1 MLHESGA
8 FAGKGRGEVEKE
20 RGRGGEQGERESDNT
35 ESFFWILKERMTSQ
49 KKDSGTAMP
58 SRRLCY
64 ILSFL

>member
-1 MLHESGA
+1 MRVEHSL
-8 FAGKGRGEVEKE
+8 EKE
-20 RGRGGEQGERESDNT
+20 GGRSRKRGGGEQGERESDNT
-35 ESFFWILKERMTSQ
+35 ESIFWILKERMTSQ